1 DINLLEYENEFALV
15 IIDEIKNSIPNI
27 ASKKFKEKIIKD
39 LINRNIFEYNAKL
52 MAQIK
57 KSSFTESDFVKLA
70 KLSQT
75 DIKDI
80 SINGIRDNNFLSIKS
95 NKKIFGLRE
104 KSFTLV
110 NEIEKNKTFLVWIKE
125 IQKPSLDKASDEYNK
140 YYHEAIIGLKNN
152 IYSSFDHYI
161 NQKYKVEVNYK
172 TLERLK
178 NYFR

>member
-1 DINLLEYENEFALV
+1 MDI
-15 IIDEIKNSIPNI
+15 
-27 ASKKFKEKIIKD
+27 
-39 LINRNIFEYNAKL
+39 
-52 MAQIK
+52 M
-57 KSSFTESDFVKLA
+57 
-70 KLSQT
+70 
-75 DIKDI
+75 DI
-80 SINGIRDNNFLSIKS
+80 SINNISDNNFFSKKS
-95 NKKIFGLRE
+95 NRLIFSLGE

-125 IQKPSLDKASDEYNK
+125 IQKPSLDKTSDEYNK
-140 YYHEAIIGLKNN
+140 YYYEAIIGLKNN

>member
-1 DINLLEYENEFALV
+1 V

-27 ASKKFKEKIIKD
+27 ISKKFKEKIIKD
-39 LINRNIFEYNAKL
+39 LINRDIFEYNAKL
-52 MAQIK
+52 MTKINTN
-57 KSSFTESDFVKLA
+57 SFAKSDFVKLA
-70 KLSQT
+70 KLSQM
-75 DIKDI
+75 DIMDI
-80 SINGIRDNNFLSIKS
+80 SINNISDNNFFSKKS
-95 NKKIFGLRE
+95 NRLIFSLGE

-140 YYHEAIIGLKNN
+140 YYYEAIIGLKNN

-161 NQKYKVEVNYK
+161 NQKYKVEINYK